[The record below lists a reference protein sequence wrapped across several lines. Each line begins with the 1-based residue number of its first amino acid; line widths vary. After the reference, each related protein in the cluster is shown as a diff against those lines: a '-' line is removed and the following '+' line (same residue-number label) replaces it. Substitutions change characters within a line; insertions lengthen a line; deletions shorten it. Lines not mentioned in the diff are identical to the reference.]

1 MPRSRAPCIT
11 PQVSST
17 DCMRL
22 TAFCTCGSR
31 SWSPKLSRFT
41 PDSASA
47 SSCSWDASRGSTST
61 PISQSGANR
70 KERRRIAISSR
81 RSSAG
86 RKVGVPPPPM
96 DLHHLA
102 AAGLEQRG
110 GHLDLARQ
118 HGKITASPGAIARD
132 GHVAAAEE
140 AAHVAEGD
148 MDIERQW
155 PVRLFTAARQ
165 DLAVLERTEVVG
177 ELRRRGIRGVAW
189 AGAVVLDDHLPV
201 ESDRLP
207 EVVHG
212 T

>member
-1 MPRSRAPCIT
+1 MPRPGALHHPPGLLDRLHAVDRLLHLRVEVLETEAQPVDAGLGQRVELLGGRLARVDLDTDLAIRGEAEGAAEDRHQLAQVVRRQEGRRA
-11 PQVSST
+11 
-17 DCMRL
+17 
-22 TAFCTCGSR
+22 A
-31 SWSPKLSRFT
+31 
-41 PDSASA
+41 
-47 SSCSWDASRGSTST
+47 
-61 PISQSGANR
+61 
-70 KERRRIAISSR
+70 
-81 RSSAG
+81 
-86 RKVGVPPPPM
+86 PPV

-118 HGKITASPGAIARD
+118 HGKITTSPGAVARD